1 MSKTID
7 TLKKASFKE
16 DVLRNH
22 IADTYFYQ
30 KPRPKT
36 QVKSQQKKTN
46 KLPNIRHIARTAVKI
61 SAIAVSLALV
71 IVMSVAASSYIEKKN
86 IEGIKSRLSGMDT
99 ISISAGG
106 ALNRDIIR
114 RCEFRG
120 LAKNRQSLISR
131 SEIIMSSP
139 EKYKWADMAFAFRF
153 PVDLSKKILHLSLRG
168 EVGGEKVSIV
178 LRDSH
183 NRSARINDLSV
194 SSRWS
199 SKSLRMSP
207 IGSDIDISSIDHMRI
222 ESCYV
227 GESSKDDDNKVPL
240 KIYVKD
246 ISISR
251 EI

>member
-30 KPRPKT
+30 KSRPKT
-36 QVKSQQKKTN
+36 QVKSHPKKTT
-46 KLPNIRHIARTAVKI
+46 KLPDVRHITRAAIKI
-61 SAIAVSLALV
+61 SAIAVSMALV
-71 IVMSVAASSYIEKKN
+71 VVMSVMASSYIEKKN
-86 IEGIKSRLSGMDT
+86 IEGIKSRIAGMDMLY
-99 ISISAGG
+99 ISNGG
-106 ALNRDIIR
+106 APNRDIIR

-120 LAKNRQSLISR
+120 LAKNRQSSV
-131 SEIIMSSP
+131 SNTEMTMSSP
-139 EKYKWADMAFAFRF
+139 EKYKWADIALTFRF
-153 PVDLSKKILHLSLRG
+153 PVDMSKKVLHLSLRG
-168 EVGGEKVSIV
+168 DVGGEKVSIV

-194 SSRWS
+194 SSKWS
-199 SKSLRMSP
+199 AKSLRLSP
-207 IGSDIDISSIDHMRI
+207 IGSDIDISSIDHIRI